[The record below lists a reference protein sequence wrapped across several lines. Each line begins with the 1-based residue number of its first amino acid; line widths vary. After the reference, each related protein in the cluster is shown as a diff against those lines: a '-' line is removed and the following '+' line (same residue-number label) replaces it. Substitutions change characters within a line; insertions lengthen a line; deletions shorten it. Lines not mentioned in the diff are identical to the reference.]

1 MSDPEQMYRLHRYF
15 SEIELQRT
23 YDEIAKLQVSRF
35 PGVTN
40 LTGSVTKTFVA
51 SKCFLLTQK

>member
-40 LTGSVTKTFVA
+40 LTWISQKDDLCFSVFPPGTK
-51 SKCFLLTQK
+51 